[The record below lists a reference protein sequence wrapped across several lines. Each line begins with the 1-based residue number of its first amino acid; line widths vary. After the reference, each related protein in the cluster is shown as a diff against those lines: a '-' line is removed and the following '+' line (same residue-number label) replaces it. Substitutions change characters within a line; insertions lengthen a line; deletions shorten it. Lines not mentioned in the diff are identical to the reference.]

1 MKKLVLALA
10 AVTFLAGGAF
20 AAQTNGVVKEY
31 NAESRVI
38 TFEDGTSFTIP
49 ADVAIPPEVAVGK
62 SVSIDTDEND
72 ATIVKTVL
80 VNPM

>member
-10 AVTFLAGGAF
+10 AVTFLSGGAF
-20 AAQTNGVVKEY
+20 AAQMNGVVKEY

-38 TFEDGTSFTIP
+38 TLQDGTSFTVP

-72 ATIVKTVL
+72 TTIVKTVL
-80 VNPM
+80 VNPT